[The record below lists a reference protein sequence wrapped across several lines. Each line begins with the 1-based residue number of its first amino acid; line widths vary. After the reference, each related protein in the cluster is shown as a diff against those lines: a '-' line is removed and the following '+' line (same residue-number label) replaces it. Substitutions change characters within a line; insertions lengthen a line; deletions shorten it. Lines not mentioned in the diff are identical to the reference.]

1 MFETHAWSNN
11 GGIEEKIVEIS
22 CYAGIGEKVSVK
34 AVQKAAA
41 GIAKW
46 KYT

>member
-1 MFETHAWSNN
+1 MFETHTY
-11 GGIEEKIVEIS
+11 GGIEEKTVEIA

-41 GIAKW
+41 SILQRR
-46 KYT
+46 YT